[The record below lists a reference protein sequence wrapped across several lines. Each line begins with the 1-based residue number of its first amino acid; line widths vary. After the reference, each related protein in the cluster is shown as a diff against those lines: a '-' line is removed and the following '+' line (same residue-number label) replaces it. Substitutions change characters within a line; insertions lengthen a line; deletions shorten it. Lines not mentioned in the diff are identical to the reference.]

1 MDNLS
6 VFGFHDGHACGYY
19 RILLPLREM
28 DAAGHSVDVNHGYS
42 DRCEDRRIIVGQRIS
57 RGEALPIWRRLAA
70 RHKLV
75 FETDD
80 DVFTIDSWNV
90 GASLAHTPEVI
101 DATQFAATAAHM
113 VTVSTEP
120 LAEVMRRYNDN
131 VVVLPNHID
140 GALLDIERPRRD
152 RVTVGWAGG
161 DSHLRDFEMVA
172 PALKRFLARNPY
184 VDFHNIGTSYLR
196 PMKLPGR
203 HTPWAADIFDYYRS
217 VDFDVGIA
225 PLADMP
231 FNRSKSHIKAVEYA
245 ALGIPVIASD
255 VEPYR
260 DFVVDGATGWLV
272 RHEHEWGKRLY
283 ELTHD
288 AAMREEM
295 GAAAKERARGWVI
308 QDGWTKWADAYRTL
322 M

>member
-1 MDNLS
+1 MRLN
-6 VFGFHDGHACGYY
+6 GYY
-19 RILLPLREM
+19 RLLLPLREM
-28 DAAGHSVDVNHGYS
+28 EAAGHQVDANHGYH
-42 DRCEDRRIIVGQRIS
+42 DRCEAHRIIVGQRV
-57 RGEALPIWRRLAA
+57 GKPEALPIWRRLAA
-70 RHKLV
+70 KHKLV
-75 FETDD
+75 YETDD

-90 GASLAHTPEVI
+90 GAHMAHTPEVI
-101 DATQFAATAAHM
+101 DSVEFAAAAAHM

-140 GALLDIERPRRD
+140 GALLGIERPRRD

-172 PALKRFLARNPY
+172 PELRRFLGRNPD
-184 VDFHNIGTSYLR
+184 VDFHNIGTNYLK

-203 HTPWAADIFDYYRS
+203 HTPWVADIFDYYRAI
-217 VDFDVGIA
+217 DFDIGIA
-225 PLADMP
+225 PLADMA
-231 FNRSKSHIKAVEYA
+231 FNRSKSHIKALEYA

-260 DFVVDGATGWLV
+260 DFVVDGVTGWLV

-283 ELTHD
+283 ELSHD
-288 AAMREEM
+288 AAMRNEM
-295 GAAAKERARGWVI
+295 GAAAKKRARGWTI